1 MNEKFARATIDERPS
16 QQQRLPSDQFQRELI
31 ALIPQL
37 RAFSRLLCRRKPIA
51 EDLAQEALAKAW
63 RARDRF
69 EPGTN
74 MKAWLFTILR
84 NAFYTQVRRGW
95 RETSWDAEKG
105 EAIPT
110 PGGEQ
115 EWSMDLSDTARALNG
130 LPDKQREAILLVGV
144 AGLTYDDA
152 GRVCHTPAGTMKSRV
167 ARGRTCLVNILDGSQ
182 PIPQRPLARSHHASD
197 NILAQMSAV
206 MGAGERGVATH
217 A

>member
-1 MNEKFARATIDERPS
+1 MNEKSAQATIDEMPLQS
-16 QQQRLPSDQFQRELI
+16 EHLPSDQFQRELV

-37 RAFSRLLCRRKPIA
+37 RAFSRLLCRRRPIA
-51 EDLAQEALAKAW
+51 EDLAQDALAKAW

-95 RETSWDAEKG
+95 REASWDAEKG

-115 EWSMDLSDTARALNG
+115 EWSMDLSDTARALDG
-130 LPDKQREAILLVGV
+130 LPDNQREAILLVGV

-152 GRVCHTPAGTMKSRV
+152 GRVCNTPSGTMKSRV
-167 ARGRTCLVNILDGSQ
+167 ARGRASLLSILDGSEA
-182 PIPQRPLARSHHASD
+182 IPQRSHARSHQASD
-197 NILAQMSAV
+197 DILAQLSAV
-206 MGAGERGVATH
+206 MGAGAQGAP
-217 A
+217 ANA